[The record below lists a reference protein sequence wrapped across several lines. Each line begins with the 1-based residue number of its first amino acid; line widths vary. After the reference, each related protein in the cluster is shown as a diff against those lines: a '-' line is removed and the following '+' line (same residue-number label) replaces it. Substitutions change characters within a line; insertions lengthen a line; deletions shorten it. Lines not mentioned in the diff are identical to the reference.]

1 MSKSYRLAICLLGCI
16 ALSFASD
23 GSSTAQPAACGLI
36 NVQDMRFGRYE
47 TRDFEPLDSVA
58 TLVYRCPGASQVR
71 IELSRGASGSFR
83 RSMRVRDSVM
93 QYNLYLDANHSRVW
107 GDGSNG
113 TAVYSG
119 RPSGNGAERVH
130 IFGRVPPGQKL
141 RAGEYTDQLVL
152 TLLY

>member
-1 MSKSYRLAICLLGCI
+1 MSKALRLVVCVLGC
-16 ALSFASD
+16 LVLTFAAD
-23 GSSTAQPAACGLI
+23 GSSTAQPAGCALI
-36 NVQDMRFGRYE
+36 NVQDMRFGQYE
-47 TRDFEPLDSVA
+47 TRTIQPLDSVA
-58 TLVYRCPGASQVR
+58 TLIYRCPAAGQVR

-113 TAVYSG
+113 TAVYTG
-119 RPSGNGAERVH
+119 RPGNGAERVS